1 MTDQVKLGI
10 TEWSLPVEGPYG
22 CKIAADVGFEG
33 IQLDI
38 GSYERSFPKTKRCVQ
53 EAYLEA
59 AAKFGIQYTAIACN
73 ELDHFDMVAQK
84 GFAERAIALK
94 TITSA
99 IDAAAAMGIPIVM
112 VQSFKASALETDQ
125 DLERAVNVIRHV
137 SDYALDRGQIT
148 IGLENLLSVENLLRL
163 IDDVGNPNVKIY
175 FDTQNYYLS
184 EKADVAAMVEPL
196 ISHICEVHVK
206 DGYEADIEPSGA
218 LLGQGDSG
226 FFDTVAELRR
236 CRYSGWLISENFYD
250 RGPIGGLSDDPMELI
265 ERDFQVM
272 KSIVW

>member
-1 MTDQVKLGI
+1 MNNQVKLGI

-38 GSYERSFPKTKRCVQ
+38 GSYERNFPKTKRCVQ
-53 EAYLEA
+53 DAYLEA
-59 AAKFGIQYTAIACN
+59 ADKFGIKYTSIACN
-73 ELDHFDMVAQK
+73 ELDNFNMVAQK
-84 GFAERAIALK
+84 GFNERAIAFK

-99 IDAAAAMGIPIVM
+99 IDAAAAMGIPMVM

-125 DLERAVNVIRHV
+125 DFARAINVIRQA
-137 SDYALDRGQIT
+137 SDYALDKGQIT

-163 IDDVGNPNVKIY
+163 IDDVGKPNVKIY

-184 EKADVAAMVEPL
+184 EKADVVSMVEPL
-196 ISHICEVHVK
+196 IPHICEVHVK

-218 LLGQGDSG
+218 LLGKGDSG
-226 FFDTVAELRR
+226 FFDTIAELRR
-236 CRYSGWLISENFYD
+236 CGYSGWLISENFYD
-250 RGPIGGLSDDPMELI
+250 RGPVSKLSNDPKALMLKDYQI
-265 ERDFQVM
+265 LKRVA
-272 KSIVW
+272 W

>member
-1 MTDQVKLGI
+1 MNNQVKLGI

-38 GSYERSFPKTKRCVQ
+38 GSYERNFPKTRRCVQ

-59 AAKFGIQYTAIACN
+59 ADKFGIQYTAIACN
-73 ELDHFDMVAQK
+73 ELDNFDMVAQK
-84 GFAERAIALK
+84 GFTERAIAFA

-99 IDAAAAMGIPIVM
+99 IDAAAAMGIPMVM

-125 DLERAVNVIRHV
+125 DLERAVKVIRQV
-137 SDYALDRGQIT
+137 SDYALDKGQII

-163 IDDVGNPNVKIY
+163 IDEVGNPNVKIY
-175 FDTQNYYLS
+175 FDTQNYYLD

-206 DGYEADIEPSGA
+206 DGYASDIEPSGA
-218 LLGQGDSG
+218 LLGKGDSG
-226 FFDTVAELRR
+226 FFDTIAELRR
-236 CRYSGWLISENFYD
+236 CGYSGWLISENFYD
-250 RGPIGGLSDDPMELI
+250 RGPVSRLSDDPKALMLK
-265 ERDFQVM
+265 DYQVL

>member
-10 TEWSLPVEGPYG
+10 VEWALPVDGPYG

-137 SDYALDRGQIT
+137 SDYAFDRGQIT

-196 ISHICEVHVK
+196 IAHICEVHVK

-218 LLGQGDSG
+218 LLGKGDSG
-226 FFDTVAELRR
+226 FFDTIAELRR
-236 CRYSGWLISENFYD
+236 CGYSGWLISESFYD
-250 RGPIGGLSDDPMELI
+250 RGPVSKLSNDPKALMLE
-265 ERDFQVM
+265 DYQVL
-272 KSIVW
+272 KRVAW